1 MAAGGVQSDTRPPHG
16 SVPRIEASDDVG
28 EALVAHVR
36 CLGQTLTYVINEQE
50 AGEAIERD
58 VA

>member
-1 MAAGGVQSDTRPPHG
+1 VQSDIRPPHG

-28 EALVAHVR
+28 ETPAAHVR

-50 AGEAIERD
+50 AGEAM
-58 VA
+58 